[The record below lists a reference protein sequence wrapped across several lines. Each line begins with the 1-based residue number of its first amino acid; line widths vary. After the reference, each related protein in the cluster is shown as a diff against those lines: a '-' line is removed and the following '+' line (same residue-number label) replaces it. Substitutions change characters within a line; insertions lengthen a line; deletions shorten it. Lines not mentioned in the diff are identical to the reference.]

1 MPTPRP
7 SVVPSTARADSCT
20 ARRPRSATR
29 RGRRNAGTPH
39 CATPRG
45 PGGRAQHH
53 RLGPF
58 GASKL
63 KPRFQE
69 RVAQPASR
77 RAGRAVPAR
86 PARPRRAHPSSATQ
100 PRHPN
105 RRDHLRGPG
114 RGRRQPRRAARAA
127 GATLTKE
134 PTDAEFFEGRDAYP
148 PTRKAAAGR
157 SPGPRTATPLW
168 RPPAEPPANPPE
180 PQHVPGTCAHFV
192 QRRIAQ
198 PPRPFTVYSA
208 IARSKRGQVRTAAI
222 TAGSR
227 STGSTD
233 PRGGKDP
240 PSCVARP
247 AYAMVAEVDPSRA
260 TARSAPPRL
269 VEVSS
274 WPAEGNG
281 VRRSSKQWEQTCT
294 QRSRIGVVGNVDGAC
309 PFN

>member
-1 MPTPRP
+1 
-7 SVVPSTARADSCT
+7 VRAS
-20 ARRPRSATR
+20 S
-29 RGRRNAGTPH
+29 
-39 CATPRG
+39 
-45 PGGRAQHH
+45 
-53 RLGPF
+53 
-58 GASKL
+58 S
-63 KPRFQE
+63 
-69 RVAQPASR
+69 PASR
-77 RAGRAVPAR
+77 SASRS
-86 PARPRRAHPSSATQ
+86 RPRGARWSRCSRSTSSPATRTPKQRPQ

-208 IARSKRGQVRTAAI
+208 IARSRRGQVRTAAI

-233 PRGGKDP
+233 PG
-240 PSCVARP
+240 VARIRRH
-247 AYAMVAEVDPSRA
+247 ASQDPLTRWSRRWTRHGRRPGRRRPGLWRCRPGRLRA
-260 TARSAPPRL
+260 TVSVAVRSSGSRLVRSARGL
-269 VEVSS
+269 
-274 WPAEGNG
+274 GG
-281 VRRSSKQWEQTCT
+281 R
-294 QRSRIGVVGNVDGAC
+294 NVDGAC